1 MKKINFSDMN
11 DRELKQ
17 YFLENRNDNEAF
29 HAYMDRRH
37 QKKQQVLIEA
47 EELDGLSFSEQANLL
62 AKKLSEKFLKNS

>member
-1 MKKINFSDMN
+1 MKKIHFAEMN

-17 YFLENRNDNEAF
+17 YFLANRNDNEAF

-37 QKKQQVLIEA
+37 QKKQTVLIKA

-62 AKKLSEKFLKNS
+62 VKRLSEKFIKDS